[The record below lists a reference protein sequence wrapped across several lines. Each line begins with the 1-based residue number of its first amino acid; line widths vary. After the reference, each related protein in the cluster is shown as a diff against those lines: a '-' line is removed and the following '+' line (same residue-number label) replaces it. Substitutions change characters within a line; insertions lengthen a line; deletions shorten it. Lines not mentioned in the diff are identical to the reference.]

1 MGSSRAKCP
10 LRPNPGVGLLR
21 TVCGA
26 FLLALALA
34 GCGLFGPGQTP
45 AAPSTPAGA
54 ESGAGPGGTEP
65 SPNAPADPFGQ
76 GVLKAVVNE
85 APPGSPAQY
94 LAVLAD
100 DFGWETEVN
109 QDLLL
114 RRAIAAQEFQE
125 RVEPRLLG
133 LFFKRGFSVFP
144 SVGEGHEFSRDTLVR
159 GAVANRQFLVRAKGP
174 VRIIF
179 LEPADNIVIVYA
191 KNAEQPQIF
200 SRVQTSTVA
209 VRESRSEL
217 HLN

>member
-1 MGSSRAKCP
+1 MGPSRAKNP

-26 FLLALALA
+26 LLLAMALA
-34 GCGLFGPGQTP
+34 GCGFFGSKQAP

-54 ESGAGPGGTEP
+54 EPGGTEP
-65 SPNAPADPFGQ
+65 SPDAPADPFGQ
-76 GVLKAVVNE
+76 GVLKTVVNE
-85 APPGSPAQY
+85 APPGSAAQY

-100 DFGWETEVN
+100 DFGWEAEVN
-109 QDLLL
+109 QDILL
-114 RRAIAAQEFQE
+114 RRAVAAQSFLE

-133 LFFKRGFSVFP
+133 LFFKQGFSVLP
-144 SVGEGHEFSRDTLVR
+144 SVGEGHEFSRDSVVR